1 LLIDSSE
8 ILASCGKV
16 LGIRKKFRRKMMG
29 QEEIEEIES
38 IARSLKQF
46 DFFKNLPDEAIYD
59 LVDKVEHVKLKKGD
73 VLFNKG
79 EKGDAL
85 YILQEGW
92 VKMVVEDK
100 SGSEIVINQVGPGNV
115 IGEMA
120 LIEDQ
125 PRSAGVVALNEA
137 KLLKLTEE
145 EFMDVFM
152 SQPLLGLEISR
163 TMAQRLRFTTTYI
176 ESAIEW
182 SKQIAAG
189 NYDYVE
195 EQTNIEG
202 ATIIGPSRSDQERA
216 LRFLGTFF
224 SMVKDIKAREES
236 LKEELTKLKVVID
249 EHKRQ
254 QDVSELASSEFF
266 RSLKESSGVVR
277 REQVSKKKKKKK

>member
-1 LLIDSSE
+1 
-8 ILASCGKV
+8 
-16 LGIRKKFRRKMMG
+16 MG

-46 DFFKNLPDEAIYD
+46 DFFKNLPNEAIYD
-59 LVDKVEHVKLKKGD
+59 LVDKVEHVTLKMND

-92 VKMVVEDK
+92 VKLVIKDK
-100 SGSEIVINQVGPGNV
+100 DGSEIVINQVGPGNV

-120 LIEDQ
+120 LIEDL
-125 PRSAGVVALNEA
+125 PRSAGVVALNDA

-163 TMAQRLRFTTTYI
+163 TIAQRLRFTTTYI
-176 ESAIEW
+176 ENAIEW

-189 NYDYVE
+189 NYEFVE

-202 ATIIGPSRSDQERA
+202 ATILGPSRSDQERA
-216 LRFLGTFF
+216 RRFLGTFF

-236 LKEELTKLKVVID
+236 LKKELTKLRVVID
-249 EHKRQ
+249 HQKREE
-254 QDVSELASSEFF
+254 DVSELTRSEFF
-266 RSLKESSGVVR
+266 QSLKESSGVIR
-277 REQVSKKKKKKK
+277 REKGDKKKKKED

>member
-1 LLIDSSE
+1 
-8 ILASCGKV
+8 
-16 LGIRKKFRRKMMG
+16 MG
-29 QEEIEEIES
+29 QEELEDIEA
-38 IARSLKQF
+38 IAQSLKRF

-59 LVDKVEHVKLKKGD
+59 LVDKVEHISLKKDDVLFKKGD
-73 VLFNKG
+73 S
-79 EKGDAL
+79 GDSL

-92 VKMVVEDK
+92 VKLVIEDK
-100 SGSEIVINQVGPGNV
+100 DGSEIVINQVGPGNV

-163 TMAQRLRFTTTYI
+163 TIAHRLRFTTTYI
-176 ESAIEW
+176 ENAIEW

-189 NYDYVE
+189 NYDFVE

-202 ATIIGPSRSDQERA
+202 ATIMGPSRSDQERA
-216 LRFLGTFF
+216 RRFLGTFF

-236 LKEELTKLKVVID
+236 LKEELTKLRVVID
-249 EHKRQ
+249 QQKRKE
-254 QDVSELASSEFF
+254 DVSELAESEFF
-266 RSLKESSGVVR
+266 QSLKESSGVMR
-277 REQVSKKKKKKK
+277 KEKVSKKKKKKK

>member
-1 LLIDSSE
+1 
-8 ILASCGKV
+8 
-16 LGIRKKFRRKMMG
+16 MG
-29 QEEIEEIES
+29 QEELEDIET
-38 IARSLKQF
+38 IAQSLKRF

-59 LVDKVEHVKLKKGD
+59 LVDKVEHVVLKKGD

-79 EKGDAL
+79 DKGDAF

-92 VKMVVEDK
+92 VKMVIEDK
-100 SGSEIVINQVGPGNV
+100 DGSEIVLNQVGPGNV

-137 KLLKLTEE
+137 KLLKLTED

-152 SQPLLGLEISR
+152 EQPLLGLEIAR
-163 TMAQRLRFTTTYI
+163 TIAQRLRFTSTYI

-202 ATIIGPSRSDQERA
+202 ATIMGPSRTDQERA

-224 SMVKDIKAREES
+224 SMVKDIRAREES

-249 EHKRQ
+249 HQKREE
-254 QDVSELASSEFF
+254 DVSELAKSEFF
-266 RSLKESSGVVR
+266 QSLKESSEVIR
-277 REQVSKKKKKKK
+277 KEKVSKKTKKKK